1 MILDADLSA
10 LEWRVAAELCRD
22 KTMIQEILDKVD
34 IHTANAIAIFGDK
47 KYRQEAKTVSFR
59 LLYGGSAY
67 AFFMDHRMPSF
78 TQTKWEKIVEN
89 FYAKYPRLKQWQDN
103 NFALVCKQ
111 GWYEAFTGRRWV
123 FNKVLQKNGS
133 YMYNRPSVCNYIVQ
147 GVSTGDIVPL
157 CMITLNNFITK
168 NGLNDVKI
176 INQVHDSI
184 VLDVSKK
191 YVDDIATQCYNVFR
205 RIPDLVKEYW
215 NYDWIVPMDGEV
227 KIGTNWGEM
236 TKYSKESI

>member
-22 KTMIQEILDKVD
+22 PVMIQEIVDDVD
-34 IHTANAIAIFGDK
+34 IHTANAIAIFGDAK
-47 KYRQEAKTVSFR
+47 FRQEAKTVSFR

-78 TQTKWEKIVEN
+78 TQNKWNKIVED
-89 FYAKYPRLKQWQDN
+89 FYAKYKRLKQWQDSN
-103 NFALVCKQ
+103 YSLVCKQ

-123 FNKVLQKNGS
+123 FNKIKQSNGALGYS
-133 YMYNRPSVCNYIVQ
+133 RPSVCNYIVQ

-157 CMITLNNFITK
+157 CMIVINNRLKRLGIS
-168 NGLNDVKI
+168 DAKI

-184 VLDVSKK
+184 VFDVSKK
-191 YVDDIATQCYNVFR
+191 SLDTVGSTCYNVFR
-205 RIPDLVKEYW
+205 EIPLLVKQYW
-215 NYDWIVPMDGEV
+215 NYDWITPMNGEV
-227 KIGTNWGEM
+227 KIGPNWGDM
-236 TKYSKESI
+236 TKLIL